1 MFGGMRVGVLSAILA
16 LVGTSTPAYAGPI
29 VFDFNSLADG
39 ASNNKIQTYM
49 RDMIFQELGLLSA
62 VTVTGAK
69 ADKNYTGD
77 GFVVGPVSGNSVT
90 ALTLGNSDGGVPHL
104 GTFDTYIHNSNADL
118 ITMTF
123 SFPIYSVSFDY
134 EIFPNGSC
142 EDPSDTFPAKPKGK
156 CSVWP
161 DFTFK
166 ADTTTYLWAVGQ
178 DPSKS
183 GYVGYTHSPQS
194 GPNSLEKAPQLLAV
208 SPVFFFPQG
217 VTKLEFIDWPEQI
230 GIDNLKINQV
240 PEPASMLLLG
250 VGLVGVVRRIRRHA
264 KAA

>member
-1 MFGGMRVGVLSAILA
+1 MLGGIRVGILSAILA
-16 LVGTSTPAYAGPI
+16 LVGASTPAHAGPI
-29 VFDFNSLADG
+29 IFDFNSLNDG
-39 ASNNKIQTYM
+39 AGNNSIQNYM
-49 RDMIFQELGLLSA
+49 RGVIFQELGVLSG

-77 GFVVGPVSGNSVT
+77 GFVVGPASGSSVT

-104 GTFDTYIHNSNADL
+104 GTFDTYIHNNNADL
-118 ITMTF
+118 ITMSF

-142 EDPSDTFPAKPKGK
+142 ENPNDNFPTPKGK

-166 ADTTTYLWAVGQ
+166 ADTITYLWAVGQ
-178 DPSKS
+178 DPAKP

-194 GPNSLEKAPQLLAV
+194 GPTNLEKAPQLLAV
-208 SPVFFFPQG
+208 SPLFVFPQG

-240 PEPASMLLLG
+240 PEPASMLLLA
-250 VGLVGVVRRIRRHA
+250 VGLVGVVRRLRRHA